1 MVLRKT
7 YKAFY
12 PRHSAFF
19 FGRCSLV
26 MDFVHASGIIGATA
40 EIGEG
45 VSVGAYAV
53 IEDGAVIGNNCVI
66 SSHAIIRS
74 GAILAEGVKV
84 DSFAVIGGNPQDLRF
99 DVATPSGV
107 RIGKNTV
114 IREGVTVHRATQRD
128 HFTTVGES
136 CYLMAQSHVAHDCVV
151 GNNVILVNG
160 ALLAGFV
167 EVGDYAFFGGG
178 AAVHQFVVIGESVMI
193 AGHASITRHIPHF
206 LMVAERDSVS
216 GLNLIGLRRRGLN
229 SEEIRDI
236 KSCYQA
242 VYLANDRSL
251 NVVQKAADA
260 SSLAKTGKG
269 RQFLSFFAQ
278 NPHNRNFVQPS
289 RHFGLD

>member
-1 MVLRKT
+1 
-7 YKAFY
+7 
-12 PRHSAFF
+12 
-19 FGRCSLV
+19 
-26 MDFVHASGIIGATA
+26 MDFVHASSLVGGAA
-40 EIGEG
+40 EVGEG
-45 VSVGAYAV
+45 VSVGAYAIV
-53 IEDGAVIGNNCVI
+53 EDGAVIGHHCAI
-66 SSHAIIRS
+66 GSHTIIRS
-74 GAILAEGVKV
+74 GTILGEGVKV

-99 DVATPSGV
+99 EVTMPSGV
-107 RIGKNTV
+107 KIGKNTV
-114 IREGVTVHRATQRD
+114 IREGVTIHRATQRD
-128 HFTTVGES
+128 HFTIVGEN

-178 AAVHQFVVIGESVMI
+178 AAVHQFVVIGESVMV
-193 AGHASITRHIPHF
+193 AGHASITKHTPHF

-242 VYLANDRSL
+242 VYLANENNL

-260 SSLAKTGKG
+260 STLAQTGKG
-269 RQFLSFFAQ
+269 RQFLAFFAQ